1 MKETIN
7 KLILDKTSGPFDDGH
22 KTYFFNWYYDTQ
34 LILSEKMWI
43 FFDESGNPVEPYN
56 IDDMIAQRKVCCFNF
71 IEPITIEI
79 I

>member
-7 KLILDKTSGPFDDGH
+7 KLILDKTSGAINDGH
-22 KTYFFNWYYDTQ
+22 KTYYFNWYNDNQ

-43 FFDESGNPVEPYN
+43 FFDSNGNPQEEYN
-56 IDDMIAQRKVCCFNF
+56 IDDMITQRKICCFNF